1 MDLTSGILLFAIGI
15 PVSIAV
21 FYVIMYAFL
30 REYKNKQDK
39 KNKTGWKG
47 DDCQ

>member
-15 PVSIAV
+15 PLSVLVLYGLISWLDV
-21 FYVIMYAFL
+21 PG
-30 REYKNKQDK
+30 KTNK